1 MHLIIDVILRKIYE
15 EIVFV
20 EKRRRSRQKRQSF
33 QKHYWNLK
41 KKKEK
46 EKEYPQIWREPWRV
60 FFRFSKKCYQ
70 TLSLS
75 LSLSILLF
83 FELLGSFRPWTC
95 EVTIDNDR
103 PCFTT
108 IHSPWT
114 SELPRTTIFM
124 GVLHDFFYDIMQF
137 RIWVILK
144 HFLKTWNHHK
154 WIVLM
159 AIHCGIIKNKQ
170 SLCTR
175 HKIKSMEEE
184 LKKI

>member
-33 QKHYWNLK
+33 QKHYWNFFK
-41 KKKEK
+41 KKRKK
-46 EKEYPQIWREPWRV
+46 KRKRV
-60 FFRFSKKCYQ
+60 SPNLTWAMTCFFRFSKKCYQ

-144 HFLKTWNHHK
+144 HFLKT
-154 WIVLM
+154 M
-159 AIHCGIIKNKQ
+159 
-170 SLCTR
+170 
-175 HKIKSMEEE
+175 KSP
-184 LKKI
+184 

>member
-33 QKHYWNLK
+33 QKHYWNFLK
-41 KKKEK
+41 KKRKK
-46 EKEYPQIWREPWRV
+46 KRKRVSQIWREPWRV
-60 FFRFSKKCYQ
+60 FSDSQKSATK
-70 TLSLS
+70 LSLS

-144 HFLKTWNHHK
+144 HFLKT
-154 WIVLM
+154 M
-159 AIHCGIIKNKQ
+159 
-170 SLCTR
+170 
-175 HKIKSMEEE
+175 KSP
-184 LKKI
+184 

>member
-33 QKHYWNLK
+33 QKHYRNLK
-41 KKKEK
+41 KKKEKRK

-60 FFRFSKKCYQ
+60 FSDSQKSATK
-70 TLSLS
+70 LS

-144 HFLKTWNHHK
+144 HFLKT
-154 WIVLM
+154 M
-159 AIHCGIIKNKQ
+159 
-170 SLCTR
+170 
-175 HKIKSMEEE
+175 KSP
-184 LKKI
+184 